1 MKYTFSALLFCIV
14 LFSCSSESDDQ
25 TYAQLNPTSTLTPT
39 LTPSLQ
45 PSPTLEPLPSPA
57 PSENPEVVATPAT
70 HAGCTSSGHQAPR
83 REEILDNHEL
93 WLGSLYGS
101 SLDEG
106 YKLLSGASVPDGL
119 LYKDVIH
126 LWWVSSSDHTI
137 HHGTVNEGSLTDLGS
152 ISIDGEIFSGMV
164 DPDLV
169 QLPDGTLGLTVL
181 DGFDKPG
188 PPGPI
193 CHLRSTD
200 GQEFFTHSTMLD
212 LEERFDPSVVLVED
226 HWWLAVGVPAD
237 ENSFTEIYR
246 GSIGQEFTLEAQVK
260 GAIPDIAYFDGQFH
274 LLTCSLNG
282 MLSYTS
288 PDGKDWNL
296 LDTIL
301 ISGCDP
307 SRVTG
312 TNFLAYKKEQGGS
325 NEMKPPLPG
334 EPHPTR

>member
-1 MKYTFSALLFCIV
+1 L
-14 LFSCSSESDDQ
+14 
-25 TYAQLNPTSTLTPT
+25 PTPT
-39 LTPSLQ
+39 ES
-45 PSPTLEPLPSPA
+45 
-57 PSENPEVVATPAT
+57 PEVLVTPAE
-70 HAGCTSSGHQAPR
+70 HPGCTNSGHQAPR
-83 REEILDNHEL
+83 RAEILDSHEL

-126 LWWVSSSDHTI
+126 LWWVSSLDHTI

-169 QLPDGTLGLTVL
+169 QLTDGSLGLTVL

-188 PPGPI
+188 SPGPI

-226 HWWLAVGVPAD
+226 QWWLAVGIPAD
-237 ENSFTEIYR
+237 ENSLTEIYR
-246 GSIGQEFTLEAQVK
+246 GNIGQEFTLEAQVK
-260 GAIPDIAYFDGQFH
+260 GAVPDIAYFDGQFH

-288 PDGKDWNL
+288 PDGKDWAL
-296 LDTIL
+296 IDTIL
-301 ISGCDP
+301 FSGCDP

-312 TNFLAYKKEQGGS
+312 TNFLAYKKEQGGG
-325 NEMKPPLPG
+325 NEMMPPLSG

>member
-1 MKYTFSALLFCIV
+1 MKYTFPTLFICIV
-14 LFSCSSESDDQ
+14 LFSCSSESNDQ
-25 TYAQLNPTSTLTPT
+25 THTQPNPTSTLTST
-39 LTPSLQ
+39 HTPSVQ
-45 PSPTLEPLPSPA
+45 PSPTLEPLPLPT
-57 PSENPEVVATPAT
+57 PTERPEVLVTPAE
-70 HAGCTSSGHQAPR
+70 HPGCTNSGHQAPR
-83 REEILDNHEL
+83 RAEILDSHEL

-126 LWWVSSSDHTI
+126 LWWVSSLDHTI

-169 QLPDGTLGLTVL
+169 QLTDGSLGLTVL
-181 DGFDKPG
+181 DGFDRPG
-188 PPGPI
+188 SPGPI

-226 HWWLAVGVPAD
+226 QWWLAVGIPAD
-237 ENSFTEIYR
+237 ENSLTEIYR
-246 GSIGQEFTLEAQVK
+246 GNIGQEFTLEAQVK
-260 GAIPDIAYFDGQFH
+260 GAVPDIAYFDGQFH

-288 PDGKDWNL
+288 PDGKDWAL
-296 LDTIL
+296 IDTIL
-301 ISGCDP
+301 FSGCDP

-312 TNFLAYKKEQGGS
+312 TNFLAYKKEQGGG
-325 NEMKPPLPG
+325 NEMMPPLSG